1 MPYFCTTSIKEVQ
14 LCYATVSITK
24 ARRSANFSA
33 AFFSTVMG
41 MVFSAVFVITDG
53 IFVGRGIGSDA
64 LAAVNLTAPLFT
76 LGTGLGLMFGMG
88 GSVMASVNL
97 AQGKRRVAQINITQS
112 LFVPAL
118 LIVLL
123 SALLILC
130 HKPLLLLLGTPPEL
144 MVPAREYLVW
154 FTLFLTPLAVFNIL
168 MFIVRLDG
176 APRFAM
182 ACNIMAASINIVL
195 DYLFIFE
202 FGWGLAG
209 AAIATGVGYIVGS
222 GVMLRYMLRHSRT
235 LHFMKFKTSYKSL
248 RLTARNLGYMTY
260 IGFPALLSELAISC
274 LMVVGN
280 YTFIRYTGKDGV
292 AAYSIACYIFPI
304 IFMVYNGIIQSAQ
317 PIISYNYGAG
327 LMRRGR
333 DAFAMALG
341 TAFVCGLAV
350 FGFTWLFSPRIV
362 GLFLTPDAPAYAI
375 AVRGLPLF
383 AAGYPFFGINVATIG
398 YYQSIERG
406 RLCDGP
412 HRAAGHRADGLLLPR
427 TAAAGGRRGH
437 LARGTGGRT
446 GHDPAPA
453 RTAAPRPRDEAAY
466 SRRYFSMNSV
476 GSIPNCA
483 WKHLAK

>member
-1 MPYFCTTSIKEVQ
+1 MLRDSIDYKGTAVGK
-14 LCYATVSITK
+14 LF
-24 ARRSANFSA
+24 RRFL
-33 AFFSTVMG
+33 FPTVMG

-88 GSVMASVNL
+88 GSVVASVNL

-112 LFVPAL
+112 LVIPAL
-118 LIVLL
+118 LIALL
-123 SALLILC
+123 SALLIHC

-154 FTLFLTPLAVFNIL
+154 FTLFLAPLAVFNIL

-182 ACNIMAASINIVL
+182 ACNIMAACINIVL

-209 AAIATGVGYIVGS
+209 AAIATGIGYIVGS
-222 GVMLRYMLRHSRT
+222 GVMLRYMLRSSRT
-235 LHFMKFKTSYKSL
+235 LHFVKLKTSYKSL

-274 LMVVGN
+274 LMIVGN
-280 YTFIRYTGKDGV
+280 YTFIRYIGKDGV

-304 IFMVYNGIIQSAQ
+304 IFMVYNGTADHQLQLRRRVDAARQGCVQDGTRLGVRLRAGGIRVHMAVQ
-317 PIISYNYGAG
+317 PVDRGAVPDARRPG
-327 LMRRGR
+327 LCNRRAR
-333 DAFAMALG
+333 PAALRRRVSLFRNQRRHDRLLPEHRTG
-341 TAFVCGLAV
+341 TA
-350 FGFTWLFSPRIV
+350 
-362 GLFLTPDAPAYAI
+362 
-375 AVRGLPLF
+375 
-383 AAGYPFFGINVATIG
+383 
-398 YYQSIERG
+398 
-406 RLCDGP
+406 CDGA
-412 HRAAGHRADGLLLPR
+412 HRASGHRADGFLLPR
-427 TAAAGGRRGH
+427 AAAAGGRRGD

-446 GHDPAPA
+446 GRDAAPA
-453 RTAAPRPRDEAAY
+453 HTAAHRLRDEAAY

>member
-1 MPYFCTTSIKEVQ
+1 MLRDSIDYKGTAVGK
-14 LCYATVSITK
+14 LF
-24 ARRSANFSA
+24 RRFL
-33 AFFSTVMG
+33 FPTVMG

-88 GSVMASVNL
+88 GSVVASVNL

-112 LFVPAL
+112 LVIPAL
-118 LIVLL
+118 LIALL
-123 SALLILC
+123 SALLIHC

-154 FTLFLTPLAVFNIL
+154 FTLFLAPLAVFNIL

-182 ACNIMAASINIVL
+182 ACNIMAACINIVL

-209 AAIATGVGYIVGS
+209 AAIATGIGYIVGS
-222 GVMLRYMLRHSRT
+222 GVMLRYMLRSSRT
-235 LHFMKFKTSYKSL
+235 LHFVKLKTSYKSL

-274 LMVVGN
+274 LMIVGN
-280 YTFIRYTGKDGV
+280 YTFIRYIGKDGV

-304 IFMVYNGIIQSAQ
+304 IFMVYNAIGQSAQ
-317 PIISYNYGAG
+317 PILSYNFGAG
-327 LMRRGR
+327 NGARVRK
-333 DAFAMALG
+333 AFRLALL
-341 TAFVCGLAV
+341 TAVAAGLGF
-350 FGFTWLFSPRIV
+350 FGLTALFSRWIV
-362 GLFLTPDAPAYAI
+362 AMFIDSSCPACAI

-383 AAGYPFFGINVATIG
+383 ASGFVFFAVNIVSIGYFQSVERPRPAMAVTVLRGFVFMAACFFG
-398 YYQSIERG
+398 
-406 RLCDGP
+406 LP
-412 HRAAGHRADGLLLPR
+412 LLLGVEGIWLAVPLAEAL
-427 TAAAGGRRGH
+427 TFAVVAAIY
-437 LARGTGGRT
+437 GRT
-446 GHDPAPA
+446 RLKSA
-453 RTAAPRPRDEAAY
+453 
-466 SRRYFSMNSV
+466 F
-476 GSIPNCA
+476 
-483 WKHLAK
+483 

>member
-1 MPYFCTTSIKEVQ
+1 MLRDSIDYKGTAVGK
-14 LCYATVSITK
+14 LF
-24 ARRSANFSA
+24 RRFL
-33 AFFSTVMG
+33 FPTVMG
-41 MVFSAVFVITDG
+41 MVFSAVFIITDG

-88 GSVMASVNL
+88 GSVVASVNL

-209 AAIATGVGYIVGS
+209 AAIATGVGYIAGS
-222 GVMLRYMLRHSRT
+222 GVMLRYMLRSSRT
-235 LHFMKFKTSYKSL
+235 LHFVKLKTSYKSL

-274 LMVVGN
+274 LMIVGN

-317 PIISYNYGAG
+317 PIISYNYGARRPERVKKTIRLAVCYAEGIMVLGFCIFEFFPGQVLG
-327 LMRRGR
+327 LFSASQAMLTIGIPAMRIICLHFLLAGTSIVLSSV
-333 DAFAMALG
+333 FQALG
-341 TAFVCGLAV
+341 NG
-350 FGFTWLFSPRIV
+350 LFSLIV
-362 GLFLTPDAPAYAI
+362 SVCRQLF
-375 AVRGLPLF
+375 V
-383 AAGYPFFGINVATIG
+383 
-398 YYQSIERG
+398 
-406 RLCDGP
+406 
-412 HRAAGHRADGLLLPR
+412 LLP
-427 TAAAGGRRGH
+427 AAWL
-437 LARGTGGRT
+437 LAQTGSVNNVWWAFLIAEFVSILMSLAFYARINKT
-446 GHDPAPA
+446 TIAPL
-453 RTAAPRPRDEAAY
+453 Y
-466 SRRYFSMNSV
+466 
-476 GSIPNCA
+476 
-483 WKHLAK
+483 H

>member
-1 MPYFCTTSIKEVQ
+1 MLRDSIDYKGTAVGK
-14 LCYATVSITK
+14 LF
-24 ARRSANFSA
+24 RRFL
-33 AFFSTVMG
+33 FPTVMG

-88 GSVMASVNL
+88 GSVVASVNL

-182 ACNIMAASINIVL
+182 ACNIMAACINIVL

-235 LHFMKFKTSYKSL
+235 LHFVKFKTSYKSL

-350 FGFTWLFSPRIV
+350 FGFTWLFSP
-362 GLFLTPDAPAYAI
+362 GLCNRRARPAALRRR
-375 AVRGLPLF
+375 VSLFRNQRRHDRLLP
-383 AAGYPFFGINVATIG
+383 
-398 YYQSIERG
+398 E
-406 RLCDGP
+406 
-412 HRAAGHRADGLLLPR
+412 HRARTAGDGAHRASGHRADGFLLPR
-427 TAAAGGRRGH
+427 AAAAGGRRGD

-453 RTAAPRPRDEAAY
+453 RTAAHRLRDEAVNGET
-466 SRRYFSMNSV
+466 RT
-476 GSIPNCA
+476 IPA
-483 WKHLAK
+483 RI

>member
-1 MPYFCTTSIKEVQ
+1 
-14 LCYATVSITK
+14 
-24 ARRSANFSA
+24 
-33 AFFSTVMG
+33 
-41 MVFSAVFVITDG
+41 MV
-53 IFVGRGIGSDA
+53 
-64 LAAVNLTAPLFT
+64 
-76 LGTGLGLMFGMG
+76 
-88 GSVMASVNL
+88 ASVNL

-112 LFVPAL
+112 LVIPAL
-118 LIVLL
+118 LIALL
-123 SALLILC
+123 SALLIHC

-154 FTLFLTPLAVFNIL
+154 FTLFLAPLAVFNIL

-182 ACNIMAASINIVL
+182 ACNIMAACINIVL

-209 AAIATGVGYIVGS
+209 AAIATGIGYIVGS
-222 GVMLRYMLRHSRT
+222 GVMLRYMLRSSRT
-235 LHFMKFKTSYKSL
+235 LHFVKLKTSYKSL

-274 LMVVGN
+274 LMIVGN
-280 YTFIRYTGKDGV
+280 YTFIRYIGKDGV

-333 DAFAMALG
+333 DAFRMALG
-341 TAFVCGLAV
+341 SAFACGLAV
-350 FGFTWLFSPRIV
+350 FGFTWLFSPWIV

-406 RLCDGP
+406 RLATGLTVLRGIVLMAFCFLVLPRLAGVAGIWLAVP
-412 HRAAGHRADGLLLPR
+412 AAELATTLLLLVLLR
-427 TAAAGGRRGH
+427 IGYGMRR
-437 LARGTGGRT
+437 
-446 GHDPAPA
+446 
-453 RTAAPRPRDEAAY
+453 
-466 SRRYFSMNSV
+466 
-476 GSIPNCA
+476 
-483 WKHLAK
+483 